1 MMPSHS
7 ATAHLHAARDY
18 AMIEIGK
25 ASAIVLI
32 AIVGFVV
39 ALSYPSTVAWIV
51 VGMVAGLIASR
62 VWWTSGMRPHRTA
75 LATTI
80 SHVGRRQDRSV

>member
-32 AIVGFVV
+32 AIVGFVI
-39 ALSYPSTVAWIV
+39 ALSYPSTVARIV
-51 VGMVAGLIASR
+51 VGTGAGLIASR
-62 VWWTSGMRPHRTA
+62 VWWTSGRPHRKA